1 MNLLNASFKFETGG
15 KTYAVS
21 FVGDR
26 VLVTKDRREL
36 VEVDN
41 GSKRWR
47 PCPTHARQLVKRTFF
62 S

>member
-26 VLVTKDRREL
+26 VLVTMDRKELREF
-36 VEVDN
+36 DN
-41 GSKRWR
+41 ESGRWR
-47 PCPTHARQLVKRTFF
+47 PCPTHARQLIKKAFF
-62 S
+62 G